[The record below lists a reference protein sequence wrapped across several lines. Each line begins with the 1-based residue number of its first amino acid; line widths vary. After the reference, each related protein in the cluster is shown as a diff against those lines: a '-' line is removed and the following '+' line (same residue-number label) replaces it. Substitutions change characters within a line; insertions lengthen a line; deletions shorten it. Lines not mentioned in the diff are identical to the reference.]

1 LSFIVISLDG
11 PDSAE
16 KRTRTRLAHM
26 EYVAQHRSKFLFG
39 GPLLGDAGDVR
50 AGMVF
55 VLDFATRW
63 DVEAFMADEPYT
75 RAGVFESV
83 IIRRFLAVFPE
94 NVPGFFSGLLRE
106 ERNRS

>member
-1 LSFIVISLDG
+1 LSFSVICLDG
-11 PDSAE
+11 PDSGE
-16 KRTRTRLAHM
+16 KRIRIRLAHM
-26 EYVAQHRSKFLFG
+26 EYVAQHQSKFLFG
-39 GPLLGDAGDVR
+39 GPLLGDSGDIRV
-50 AGMVF
+50 GMMF
-55 VLDFATRW
+55 VLAFATRS

-94 NVPGFFSGLLRE
+94 SVPGFFSDLLRA